1 MNLFGDSG
9 TYFSIELDSFCRNW
23 EMCTQDIKSF
33 VYIHTTVL
41 VIYIFVG
48 LIREYVDQ
56 IPKEYRVS
64 VLKTEV

>member
-1 MNLFGDSG
+1 
-9 TYFSIELDSFCRNW
+9 
-23 EMCTQDIKSF
+23 MCTQDIKSF

-48 LIREYVDQ
+48 LIRECVDQ

-64 VLKTEV
+64 GLKTEV